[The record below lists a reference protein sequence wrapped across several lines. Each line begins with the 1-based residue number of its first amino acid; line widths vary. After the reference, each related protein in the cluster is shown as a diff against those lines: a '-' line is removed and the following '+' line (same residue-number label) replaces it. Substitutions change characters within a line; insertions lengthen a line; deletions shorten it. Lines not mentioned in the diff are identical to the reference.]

1 MPPIRGVIFDVDGTL
16 VDSNDAHAR
25 AWEEAFR
32 EAGHPANGHA
42 SERSG
47 IHSREASG
55 GSRGRDA
62 SAPLFN
68 KIRSLI
74 GMGGDKL
81 VPALTGWSK
90 DDPRVEKLGGRR
102 GEIFRERHL
111 PHIQPFPRTR
121 ELLLALRAAGLKL
134 AVATSAEKEELEP
147 LLERAG
153 ASDLIEHKASSDD
166 AESSKPDPD
175 IVQAALRRLGL
186 PKSDVVMIG
195 DTPYDVEAAT
205 RAGIPI
211 IAFRSGGWDDESLKG
226 AREIYDGP
234 ADLLEHLSESML
246 SPSRSAYA

>member
-32 EAGHPANGHA
+32 EAGYPVPF
-42 SERSG
+42 E
-47 IHSREASG
+47 
-55 GSRGRDA
+55 
-62 SAPLFN
+62 
-68 KIRSLI
+68 KIRPLI

-81 VPALTGWSK
+81 VPTLMGWSE
-90 DDPRVEKLGGRR
+90 DDARVEKIGKRR

-111 PHIQPFPRTR
+111 SRIKPFPLTR
-121 ELLLALRAAGLKL
+121 EMLLALRGAGFRL
-134 AVATSAEKEELEP
+134 AVATSAEKQELEP

-153 ASDLIEHKASSDD
+153 AADLIEHKASSDD

-175 IVQAALRRLGL
+175 IVHAALRRLGL
-186 PKSDVVMIG
+186 PRGDVVMIG

-211 IAFRSGGWDDESLKG
+211 IGFRSGGWDDEPLKG

-234 ADLLEHLSESML
+234 ADLLEHLPESML
-246 SPSRSAYA
+246 LQARSAAV

>member
-1 MPPIRGVIFDVDGTL
+1 MAVSIRGAIFDVDGTL

-32 EAGHPANGHA
+32 EAGHPMPF
-42 SERSG
+42 E
-47 IHSREASG
+47 
-55 GSRGRDA
+55 
-62 SAPLFN
+62 

-81 VPALTGWSK
+81 VPELTGWSK
-90 DDPRVEKLGGRR
+90 DDPRVEKLGRRR
-102 GEIFRERHL
+102 GEIFRQRYL
-111 PHIQPFPRTR
+111 PSIQPFPRTR
-121 ELLLALRAAGLKL
+121 ELLTAMREAGLRL
-134 AVATSAEKEELEP
+134 AVATSADKEELEP

-153 ASDLIEHKASSDD
+153 ASDLIQHKASSDD

-175 IVQAALRRLGL
+175 IVHAALRRLGL
-186 PKSDVVMIG
+186 PKSDAVMIG

-211 IAFRSGGWDDESLKG
+211 IAFRSGGWDGEALTG

-234 ADLLEHLSESML
+234 ADLLEHLPESMIL
-246 SPSRSAYA
+246 RGAPATV

>member
-1 MPPIRGVIFDVDGTL
+1 VDAIRGVIFDVDGTL

-32 EAGHPANGHA
+32 AAGLPVAF
-42 SERSG
+42 
-47 IHSREASG
+47 
-55 GSRGRDA
+55 DD
-62 SAPLFN
+62 
-68 KIRSLI
+68 IRPLI

-81 VPALTGWSK
+81 VPALTGWGE
-90 DDPRVEKLGGRR
+90 DDPRIEKIGTRR
-102 GEIFRERHL
+102 GQIFRERYL
-111 PHIQPFPRTR
+111 PRIEPFPRAR
-121 ELLLALRAAGLKL
+121 DLLLALREAGMKL

-153 ASDLIEHKASSDD
+153 ASGLIAHKASSDD

-175 IVQAALRRLGL
+175 IVKAALARLGR
-186 PKSDVVMIG
+186 PKRDVVMIG

-211 IAFRSGGWDDESLKG
+211 IAFRSGGWDDASLKG

-234 ADLLEHLSESML
+234 ADLLAHLGESMIVHG
-246 SPSRSAYA
+246 RSAQV